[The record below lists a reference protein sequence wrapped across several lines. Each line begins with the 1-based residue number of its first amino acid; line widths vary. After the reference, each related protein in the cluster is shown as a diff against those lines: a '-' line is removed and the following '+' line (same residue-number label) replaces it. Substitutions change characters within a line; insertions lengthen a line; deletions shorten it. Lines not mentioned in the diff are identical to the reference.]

1 MNSELFEKFIDAQ
14 NRQIELLV
22 GIVERSE
29 RRIAK
34 LELEQKSSNSRSKT
48 VQYDFLP
55 KGVAEAR
62 YEYNR
67 RSGY

>member
-1 MNSELFEKFIDAQ
+1 MNNELLEKIMNAQ
-14 NRQIELLV
+14 NRQIELLL
-22 GIVERSE
+22 GLVERNE

-34 LELEQKSSNSRSKT
+34 LELEQKTSNSQSKT

>member
-1 MNSELFEKFIDAQ
+1 MNAQ
-14 NRQIELLV
+14 NRQIELLL
-22 GIVERSE
+22 GLVERNE

-34 LELEQKSSNSRSKT
+34 LELEQKTSNSQSKT